1 MEKNKAQNPAKKDKE
16 VSLRVKTGYKMAKKE
31 TKPEGE
37 RIEREYI
44 INLRSSV
51 GKVPIYRRT
60 PKAVK
65 SIKEFLARH
74 MKVYDRDLN
83 KIKIDKY
90 LNEFLWARGIK
101 NPQTRIKIKAVK
113 EGGIV
118 RAELSEVPEKLK
130 FKILRENK
138 RDEKASA
145 SMQKGKK
152 EEKAENKEEAEKTE
166 EEKKEKAEDEKE
178 KKSAVVEAGKQMEKA
193 AMKRAKHETK
203 GKAREPKHE
212 HRMSLQK

>member
-1 MEKNKAQNPAKKDKE
+1 
-16 VSLRVKTGYKMAKKE
+16 MAKKE

-37 RIEREYI
+37 KIEREYI
-44 INLRSSV
+44 INLRNSV
-51 GKVPIYRRT
+51 GKVPIYKRT

-65 SIKEFLARH
+65 TIKEFLARH

-101 NPQTRIKIKAVK
+101 NPQTRIKIRAVK
-113 EGGIV
+113 EGEIV
-118 RAELSEVPEKLK
+118 RAELSEVPETLK

-138 RDEKASA
+138 RDEKAAAAIS
-145 SMQKGKK
+145 KTKK
-152 EEKAENKEEAEKTE
+152 EEKSDNKEEAEKTE
-166 EEKKEKAEDEKE
+166 EEKKEKTEDEKE

-203 GKAREPKHE
+203 GKKEPKRQQ
-212 HRMSLQK
+212 RMALQK